1 LNCFWQVIER
11 MDPRIISAGQAATL
25 FESHNNPR
33 AILGIAILAAPLVL
47 MAWGWFRLLRRRP
60 SDPQIL
66 SWSPSVVCLFLMT
79 VSYGLTLAQI
89 FSPKLERYLFSKWHS
104 NDIGVYFLI
113 SLLACPISWVGKGPI
128 RNQVLALGIL
138 LSILYFAA
146 GYSMAD

>member
-1 LNCFWQVIER
+1 MCHTMYAVI
-11 MDPRIISAGQAATL
+11 D
-25 FESHNNPR
+25 NPR
-33 AILGIAILAAPLVL
+33 AIFGIALLSTPVL
-47 MAWGWFRLLRRRP
+47 LMGWAWFRLFRRRQ

-66 SWSPSVVCLFLMT
+66 SWSPSVACLFLMT

-89 FSPKLERYLFSKWHS
+89 FSRSFERYLFSKWHS

-113 SLLACPISWVGKGPI
+113 SLIACPVSWVGKGPI
-128 RNQVLALGIL
+128 RKQVFALGIL